1 MANNMV
7 LKYLHFRILEFPLI
21 KISRFKILDFGEGVP
36 ALPYVRQFGFVIS
49 LMTTWLASKK
59 AQPSVA
65 ALTSL
70 EYMDVLL
77 CPFLTH
83 IFPMSQR

>member
-1 MANNMV
+1 
-7 LKYLHFRILEFPLI
+7 
-21 KISRFKILDFGEGVP
+21 
-36 ALPYVRQFGFVIS
+36 
-49 LMTTWLASKK
+49 
-59 AQPSVA
+59 
-65 ALTSL
+65 LTSL